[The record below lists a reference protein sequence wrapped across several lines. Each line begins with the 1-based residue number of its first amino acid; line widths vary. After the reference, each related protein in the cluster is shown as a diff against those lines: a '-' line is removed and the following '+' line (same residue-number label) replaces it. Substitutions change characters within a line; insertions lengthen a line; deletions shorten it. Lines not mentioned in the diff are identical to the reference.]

1 MVRLGRFLADTLSDI
16 LHLVSLASA
25 HTEVALRL
33 VLEIAPSYAVVSTAL
48 VLDDLHAS

>member
-1 MVRLGRFLADTLSDI
+1 M

-33 VLEIAPSYAVVSTAL
+33 VLEIAPSHAVVSTTL
-48 VLDDLHAS
+48 VLDDLRAS